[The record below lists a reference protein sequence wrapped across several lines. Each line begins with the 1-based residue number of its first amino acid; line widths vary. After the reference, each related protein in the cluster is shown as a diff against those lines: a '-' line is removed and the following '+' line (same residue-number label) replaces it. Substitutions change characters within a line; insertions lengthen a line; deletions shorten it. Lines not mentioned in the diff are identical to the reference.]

1 MTTRRVIMVDFI
13 LLVADEWAQ
22 RLPEIVAA
30 LDRVGAHVQLLDA
43 KSCIIE
49 GAVRS
54 DRLQFVTRL
63 KCAERVSMGATYV
76 TEAPVPAQR
85 GSRAF
90 TRPIRRPRDVRRA
103 QRPLTRRFPCPPR
116 YAHVVGAMLETPQ

>member
-22 RLPEIVAA
+22 RLAQVVAA
-30 LDRVGAHVQLLDA
+30 LDRIGAHVQLLDA

-49 GAVRS
+49 GAIRS
-54 DRLQFVTRL
+54 DRLHFVSRL
-63 KCAERVSMGATYV
+63 KCTERVSMGAMYV
-76 TEAPVPAQR
+76 TEAPVTAQL

-90 TRPIRRPRDVRRA
+90 TRVIRRPRGIRRA
-103 QRPLTRRFPCPPR
+103 QRRSTRRLPFPHR
-116 YAHVVGAMLETPQ
+116 DVHVVGAMLETPQ